1 MRPRFGLGKTFLLAA
16 LLWSGGIPAPRNAL
30 AAPGPSAPVVST
42 GSTTSYAPARARRL
56 DLLGRIN
63 RETRTFYRQLRRSLV
78 RVKLDPDPLDLLPRN
93 MRTPFERWRR
103 RWIIHHHFRARPK
116 RSAVAPKNTPTIII
130 TPEIKYTAH
139 PQRTLNATQR
149 RRLRFIAHKP
159 RVELFLIRQ
168 FRIARHLPPR
178 QRWPLLRLVMQRIHT
193 LRFGARQS
201 VLGVVV
207 GRQKRVLVLEL
218 LGPPGKKL
226 PVTLTTADG
235 KTIQADILGMDYAH
249 AMTILSLPP
258 SAELPGVRLA
268 RRLPRPV
275 HMLLAINTVSPSLRW
290 CTPLQSHR
298 SDRIRGLCSFPTGDE
313 GPEFFFNLH
322 GELAA
327 LTVGSHALGLSRHVG
342 WFTEF
347 VRTGRIRGWKFGIGY
362 LMLPRNS
369 PLRKKIRGI
378 DDRPAMLV
386 QKVFEH
392 SAAKRGGIRPGDI
405 ILAIAGLPVD
415 NLAAIVRK
423 ARANPSY
430 VPVVLIRNGRVL
442 RLHIRLRGGRGPG
455 NTPAR

>member
-1 MRPRFGLGKTFLLAA
+1 MLPRFGLGKTALLAA
-16 LLWSGGIPAPRNAL
+16 LLWSGGIPAHRNAL
-30 AAPGPSAPVVST
+30 AAGRPFVPVVST
-42 GSTTSYAPARARRL
+42 GSTTSRAHARARRL

-78 RVKLDPDPLDLLPRN
+78 RVKLDPDPVDLLPRN
-93 MRTPFERWRR
+93 MRAPFARWQR
-103 RWIIHHHFRARPK
+103 RWIIHHDFRARPR
-116 RSAVAPKNTPTIII
+116 RSAAAPKNTPTIII
-130 TPEIKYTAH
+130 TPEIKYAAH
-139 PQRTLNATQR
+139 PKRTLNAAQR
-149 RRLRFIAHKP
+149 RHLWFIAHNP
-159 RVELFLIRQ
+159 RAELFLIRQ
-168 FRIARHLPPR
+168 FLLARRLPPR
-178 QRWPLLRLVMQRIHT
+178 ERWPLLHLVTQRIHM

-207 GRQKRVLVLEL
+207 GRQERVLVLEL

-226 PVTLTTADG
+226 PVTLTAADG
-235 KTIQADILGMDYAH
+235 KKIQANILGQDYAH
-249 AMTILSLPP
+249 GMTILSLPP
-258 SAELPGVRLA
+258 SAELPGARLA
-268 RRLPRPV
+268 RRLPRPA

-290 CTPLQSHR
+290 CTPLHWRQ
-298 SDRIRGLCSFPTGDE
+298 SDRIRGLCSFPASDE
-313 GPEFFFNLH
+313 GPELFFNLH

-342 WFTEF
+342 WFAEF

-392 SAAKRGGIRPGDI
+392 SAAKKGGILPGDI

-423 ARANPSY
+423 ARANPSH
-430 VPVVLIRNGRVL
+430 VPVVLIRNGHML
-442 RLHIRLRGGRGPG
+442 RLHIRLRGGRGHK
-455 NTPAR
+455 NTPTR